1 MNEPELT
8 CLRCS
13 AIEVDCECKSG
24 FQANPYDRITELEDL
39 DYKRV
44 QSIETLHKSCREY
57 RAQLEAV
64 KPIAVYANNQADMA
78 QIRLLKDD
86 KPLYDDSYWQPVL
99 DRIRFDLLQIKA
111 IGEGATATRHES
123 HTPATGQKR

>member
-1 MNEPELT
+1 MDINERCYGYEPASSQLREL
-8 CLRCS
+8 
-13 AIEVDCECKSG
+13 
-24 FQANPYDRITELEDL
+24 QQRITELEDDL
-39 DYKRV
+39 VAAIKGATYIDGLVTRATTA
-44 QSIETLHKSCREY
+44 E
-57 RAQLEAV
+57 AQLEAV

-111 IGEGATATRHES
+111 IGEGE
-123 HTPATGQKR
+123 